1 MSTYSAT
8 CQTTTMTCS
17 LTSPPKRRVM
27 FRRMNSSPCL
37 GTNDLNDSQEETNT
51 SLENNEKD
59 GQHSKITSSPRPI
72 MKNSL
77 SGSALQDN
85 ADEDDLS
92 NKPSPRNKKILK
104 RKVSFGHIKI
114 REHPRALGDH
124 PSVSSG
130 PALSLGWYSED
141 GKCKYSRTT
150 ELPLEA
156 YEQQRGSP
164 RSRREIIVP
173 RHERQR
179 ILLEEA
185 GMTFSELEAFQHET
199 ELLKRSRKNAAKCPE
214 AIRLQ
219 QGGEVESPPVL
230 KALQRMSRQLLRL
243 HHKEH
248 QTHSA
253 EQKQLDQL
261 MARAE
266 AAEKVRQQHMVSYW
280 MEQGAKSKE
289 EPCTSKTDHTPNPN
303 VLRHAASEPF
313 FLPLLAGMGE
323 SSEGSEPLDF

>member
-17 LTSPPKRRVM
+17 RTSPPKRRVM

-37 GTNDLNDSQEETNT
+37 GTNDLNDSQEEKNT
-51 SLENNEKD
+51 SLENEKY
-59 GQHSKITSSPRPI
+59 GKHSKNTSSPRPI
-72 MKNSL
+72 MKSSL

-85 ADEDDLS
+85 ANEDDLS
-92 NKPSPRNKKILK
+92 NKPSPRSKETLK
-104 RKVSFGHIKI
+104 RKVSFGQIKI

-141 GKCKYSRTT
+141 GNCKYSRTT

-185 GMTFSELEAFQHET
+185 GMTFSELEAFQRET
-199 ELLKRSRKNAAKCPE
+199 ELLKRSRKKSAKCRE

-230 KALQRMSRQLLRL
+230 KALQRMSKQLLRL

-280 MEQGAKSKE
+280 MEQAAKSKE
-289 EPCTSKTDHTPNPN
+289 EPCTSDTDHTPNPN

>member
-104 RKVSFGHIKI
+104 RKVKFPIKKPI
-114 REHPRALGDH
+114 CLIDLKQ
-124 PSVSSG
+124 SG
-130 PALSLGWYSED
+130 RD
-141 GKCKYSRTT
+141 
-150 ELPLEA
+150 LE
-156 YEQQRGSP
+156 YT
-164 RSRREIIVP
+164 
-173 RHERQR
+173 
-179 ILLEEA
+179 LE
-185 GMTFSELEAFQHET
+185 TFLF
-199 ELLKRSRKNAAKCPE
+199 
-214 AIRLQ
+214 
-219 QGGEVESPPVL
+219 
-230 KALQRMSRQLLRL
+230 LQRQI
-243 HHKEH
+243 K
-248 QTHSA
+248 
-253 EQKQLDQL
+253 
-261 MARAE
+261 
-266 AAEKVRQQHMVSYW
+266 
-280 MEQGAKSKE
+280 
-289 EPCTSKTDHTPNPN
+289 NP
-303 VLRHAASEPF
+303 
-313 FLPLLAGMGE
+313 
-323 SSEGSEPLDF
+323 